1 MAIYT
6 GNQGR
11 MYMARA
17 ATSGLTGSMTATVAN
32 GLAISANEIFQV
44 YTSRGNGVGGTV
56 KATSALTAAATTR
69 AVTFSVVNPGA
80 GYLAGDAIY
89 FVRLSGT
96 TPITVVAPFALSTA
110 YTLGVDRESE
120 ITTDNYRIAKIRDWT
135 YNSNSE
141 VVEATALGDF
151 TKTFLPSI
159 TSGDGSAT
167 LMFYEND
174 SDANNDTKDIYEL
187 IDILFPRSTPPRV
200 FMNLMVDSKYNT
212 NSGYMN
218 NFLFAAYITS
228 ASISNS
234 YGEVVTVSTNFTVD
248 GPLLETPTKPG
259 VIKL

>member
-17 ATSGLTGSMTATVAN
+17 ATSGLTGTFTVPVNN
-32 GLAISANEIFQV
+32 GIEIRVNQTFQV
-44 YTSRGNGVGGTV
+44 YTSRGNGVGAVV
-56 KATSALTAAATTR
+56 KANTNLAANASSRTIS
-69 AVTFSVVNPGA
+69 FSVQTAGA

-89 FVRLSGT
+89 FARTSGS
-96 TPITVVAPFALSTA
+96 TVVTVVNAFTLNSAQ
-110 YTLGVDRESE
+110 TLGVDNESE
-120 ITTDNYRIAKIRDWT
+120 IIQDIYRIAKIRDWS

-141 VVEATALGDF
+141 VVEATALGDV

-159 TSGDGSAT
+159 TSGEGSAT

-174 SDANNDTKDIYEL
+174 STANNNTKDIYEL

-200 FMNLMVDSKYNT
+200 FMSLMVDAKSSAGAYL
-212 NSGYMN
+212 N
-218 NFLFAAYITS
+218 NFMFAAYITS

-234 YGEVVTVSTNFTVD
+234 YGEVVAVSTNFTVD
-248 GPLLETPTKPG
+248 GPLLDAPSRPNA
-259 VIKL
+259 VNL